1 MNKIKSYQCAVFCS
15 VSCHVIELPIA
26 PHFINRKMI
35 IATFYLLLSA
45 LKVGFRWILGRFKVG
60 YYRKRR
66 SPLGRFFWI
75 FCELTLVCTLFKCTS
90 VVHFLQL
97 IFPNLLNLFLKI
109 VLQIIVVR
117 RLQISKKLQNSM
129 NYLDDV
135 ISHTKFVRLLWTKM
149 RSLPMNRTC
158 FDPAGTAFTEIFGT
172 DIVKWSSLRASLA
185 PHVFLNSSRIGVF
198 SGKKLES

>member
-75 FCELTLVCTLFKCTS
+75 SCELTPVCTLL
-90 VVHFLQL
+90 VHSSE
-97 IFPNLLNLFLKI
+97 LLYSIYMQFRTRESRCILLSSSLGWAWPFCQDQATRMVQTTDNIII
-109 VLQIIVVR
+109 VL
-117 RLQISKKLQNSM
+117 
-129 NYLDDV
+129 YLSLME
-135 ISHTKFVRLLWTKM
+135 IM
-149 RSLPMNRTC
+149 RQYQD
-158 FDPAGTAFTEIFGT
+158 FHV
-172 DIVKWSSLRASLA
+172 DILY
-185 PHVFLNSSRIGVF
+185 VFEDYF
-198 SGKKLES
+198 

>member
-75 FCELTLVCTLFKCTS
+75 FCELTPVCTLVHHVCEINSKCIINGLMHVYLCCCRYPIHCHCCWVACCNILS
-90 VVHFLQL
+90 
-97 IFPNLLNLFLKI
+97 PI
-109 VLQIIVVR
+109 VSF
-117 RLQISKKLQNSM
+117 LQIS
-129 NYLDDV
+129 
-135 ISHTKFVRLLWTKM
+135 
-149 RSLPMNRTC
+149 RSVS
-158 FDPAGTAFTEIFGT
+158 TE
-172 DIVKWSSLRASLA
+172 
-185 PHVFLNSSRIGVF
+185 VFLSRVNSLIFIWAS
-198 SGKKLES
+198 SSTNKEESYKGRPDIFWS

>member
-1 MNKIKSYQCAVFCS
+1 MNRIKSYQCAVFCS

-75 FCELTLVCTLFKCTS
+75 FCELTPVCTLIPEHPQLAKFGW
-90 VVHFLQL
+90 FWAELLQL
-97 IFPNLLNLFLKI
+97 KENYCFPKLVWLINLEKQFFCHFVFCHFHGQYSSESWYLGVFRNPQDLLLMMGTEILKI
-109 VLQIIVVR
+109 NAEMAENIEVR
-117 RLQISKKLQNSM
+117 
-129 NYLDDV
+129 
-135 ISHTKFVRLLWTKM
+135 
-149 RSLPMNRTC
+149 
-158 FDPAGTAFTEIFGT
+158 
-172 DIVKWSSLRASLA
+172 
-185 PHVFLNSSRIGVF
+185 
-198 SGKKLES
+198 

>member
-1 MNKIKSYQCAVFCS
+1 MRNVQLMQVSLMFKSCQCAVFCS

-75 FCELTLVCTLFKCTS
+75 FWELTPATTLAREGHWKALKLKPLHRAYIKVGWKVCRVTMAHLRLRVT
-90 VVHFLQL
+90 VGHPMVTIYHLGHRL
-97 IFPNLLNLFLKI
+97 II
-109 VLQIIVVR
+109 G
-117 RLQISKKLQNSM
+117 
-129 NYLDDV
+129 Y
-135 ISHTKFVRLLWTKM
+135 
-149 RSLPMNRTC
+149 
-158 FDPAGTAFTEIFGT
+158 
-172 DIVKWSSLRASLA
+172 LRAIRQTQLSFT
-185 PHVFLNSSRIGVF
+185 P
-198 SGKKLES
+198 K